1 MSRRMRSALA
11 SMARACSSKVSPAGV
26 GATPCRRLLD
36 RAAAHGLPVT
46 LHRAIDTVRDPVTA
60 ADAAIALGVD
70 RVLSSGGA
78 PTAIEGI
85 ETLQA
90 MRARAGGAITVM
102 AGSGIDAGNVGRLLA
117 IGIDEIHASCSQS
130 RTSEDA
136 TLARLGFAAPI
147 PLTHADRVRAL
158 REAIDQA

>member
-1 MSRRMRSALA
+1 MRISDW
-11 SMARACSSKVSPAGV
+11 SSDVCSSD
-26 GATPCRRLLD
+26 L
-36 RAAAHGLPVT
+36 
-46 LHRAIDTVRDPVTA
+46 
-60 ADAAIALGVD
+60 AAIALGVD

-136 TLARLGFAAPI
+136 TLARLGFAAPL
-147 PLTHADRVRAL
+147 PLPHAAPVRAL
-158 REAIDQA
+158 REALDPA

>member
-1 MSRRMRSALA
+1 
-11 SMARACSSKVSPAGV
+11 
-26 GATPCRRLLD
+26 
-36 RAAAHGLPVT
+36 
-46 LHRAIDTVRDPVTA
+46 
-60 ADAAIALGVD
+60 
-70 RVLSSGGA
+70 
-78 PTAIEGI
+78 
-85 ETLQA
+85 

-158 REAIDQA
+158 REAIDQRSEERRVGKECVSTCRSRWSPYH

>member
-1 MSRRMRSALA
+1 MIRPPLRST
-11 SMARACSSKVSPAGV
+11 RAV
-26 GATPCRRLLD
+26 TRFPCT
-36 RAAAHGLPVT
+36 T
-46 LHRAIDTVRDPVTA
+46 LFRSRDPVTA

-117 IGIDEIHASCSQS
+117 IGIDEIHASCSPS
-130 RTSEDA
+130 RTSEYA
-136 TLARLGFAAPI
+136 TLARLGFAAPTPPTHPH
-147 PLTHADRVRAL
+147 PLPAL
-158 REAIDQA
+158 PATTPP